1 MNLILTIDQS
11 TSATKAMLFS
21 RSGRLVDK
29 VSVPHE
35 QIYPRPGWVEH
46 DAEEIYQ
53 NTIQSVRTLLE
64 QNSGTEKELLCLSIT
79 NQRETIVVFDR
90 QTGKP
95 LHNAIVW
102 QCRRGSEICAA
113 LVEAGKNEIVQQK
126 TGLPID
132 TYFSASKLKWLVEYH
147 PEIQKKIIAGDALV
161 GTIDTY
167 LIYRL
172 TKGGTFA
179 SDQSNACRTLL
190 FDIKNLR
197 WDEELCEIFDVPIQ
211 ALPEVRES
219 SARFGETDIE
229 NALASPLPICGVMGD
244 SQAALYAQRC
254 YDLGAAKVTFGTGS
268 SVLLNIGGEMI
279 HSDNG
284 IVTTIAWVY
293 VGEPTYA
300 FEGIT
305 NFTGGTIAWLQDQME
320 IIADAAETE
329 NLARSVE
336 DNGGVYLVPAFIG
349 LSAPYWQPNA
359 KAAVLGLT
367 PHSTKAH
374 IVRAALE
381 SIAYRIRDVLSLMAQ
396 DAGVEMQYIH
406 ADGGGVGNRFLMQ
419 FVADMLGITVRA
431 SSLPELSALGAVF
444 SGMLG
449 MGVVQ
454 TIVDLGQLPMESV
467 DYAPKME
474 RELADKYYLGWQ
486 AAVQQVLYQP
496 KQG

>member
-1 MNLILTIDQS
+1 MKFILAIDQS
-11 TSATKAMLFS
+11 TSATKAMLFD
-21 RSGRLVDK
+21 RSGGLVDK

-53 NTIQSVRTLLE
+53 NTIQSVRSLLE
-64 QNSGTEKELLCLSIT
+64 LYQGTEKELVCLSIT

-113 LVEAGKNEIVQQK
+113 LVEAGKNEVVQLK

-132 TYFSASKLKWLVEYH
+132 TYFSASKLKWLVDNH
-147 PEIQKKIIAGDALV
+147 PDIQKKLVDGDALI
-161 GTIDTY
+161 GTIDAY
-167 LIYRL
+167 LVYRL
-172 TKGGTFA
+172 TKRGTFA
-179 SDQSNACRTLL
+179 SDQTNACRTLIY
-190 FDIKNLR
+190 DIKDLR
-197 WDEELCEIFDVPIQ
+197 WDEELCDIFDVPIQ

-229 NALASPLPICGVMGD
+229 GALASPLPICGVMGD
-244 SQAALYAQRC
+244 SQAALFAQCC
-254 YDLGAAKVTFGTGS
+254 YDIGAVKVTFGTGS
-268 SVLLNIGGEMI
+268 SVLLNIGDEMI
-279 HSDNG
+279 HSDSG
-284 IVTTIAWVY
+284 IVTTIAWVHT
-293 VGEPTYA
+293 GKPIYA

-305 NFTGGTIAWLQDQME
+305 NFTGATIAWLQNQME
-320 IIADAAETE
+320 IIANAAETE
-329 NLARSVE
+329 NLARSVDE
-336 DNGGVYLVPAFIG
+336 NGGVYLVPAFVG

-359 KAAVLGLT
+359 KAAILGLT

-374 IVRAALE
+374 IVRAGLE

-406 ADGGGVGNRFLMQ
+406 ADGGAVANRFLMQ

-431 SSLPELSALGAVF
+431 SSLPELSALGAAF

-449 MGVVQ
+449 MGIVQ
-454 TIVDLGQLPMESV
+454 TIEGLQQLPMESV
-467 DYAPKME
+467 DFAPKMD
-474 RELADKYYLGWQ
+474 RALVDKYYLDWQ
-486 AAVQQVLYQP
+486 VAVQQVLYQP

>member
-1 MNLILTIDQS
+1 MKYILAIDQS
-11 TSATKAMLFS
+11 TSATKAMLFDP
-21 RSGRLVDK
+21 SGALIDK

-53 NTIQSVRTLLE
+53 NTVKSVRRLLE
-64 QNSGTEKELLCLSIT
+64 QNSSAEKELLFLSIT

-113 LVEAGKNEIVQQK
+113 LVAAGKNEVVQQK

-132 TYFSASKLKWLVEYH
+132 TYFSASKLKWLVDNQ
-147 PEIQKKIIAGDALV
+147 PEIQKKLIDGDALV
-161 GTIDTY
+161 GTIETY

-179 SDQSNACRTLL
+179 SDQTNACRTLL
-190 FDIKNLR
+190 YDIKNLR
-197 WDEELCEIFDVPIQ
+197 WDEELCNIFDVPIQ

-219 SARFGETDIE
+219 SAQFGETDIE
-229 NALASPLPICGVMGD
+229 SALATALPICGVMGD
-244 SQAALYAQRC
+244 SQAALFAQRC
-254 YDLGAAKVTFGTGS
+254 YDVGAAKVTFGTGS
-268 SVLLNIGGEMI
+268 SVLLNIGGEMV
-279 HSDNG
+279 HSDSG
-284 IVTTIAWVY
+284 IVTTIAWVHE
-293 VGEPTYA
+293 GEPTYA

-305 NFTGGTIAWLQDQME
+305 NFTGATIAWLQNQME
-320 IIADAAETE
+320 IIANAAETE
-329 NLARSVE
+329 NLARSVK
-336 DNGGVYLVPAFIG
+336 DNGEVFLVPAFVG
-349 LSAPYWQPNA
+349 LSAPYWEPNA
-359 KAAVLGLT
+359 KAAILGLT
-367 PHSTKAH
+367 PHSRKAH
-374 IVRAALE
+374 IVRAGLE

-406 ADGGGVGNRFLMQ
+406 ADGGAVANRFLMQ
-419 FVADMLGITVRA
+419 YVADMLGITVRA

-449 MGVVQ
+449 MDAVQ
-454 TIVDLGQLPMESV
+454 TIAGLQQLPMESV
-467 DYAPKME
+467 DYAPKMA
-474 RELADKYYLGWQ
+474 RELADKYYLDWQ

-496 KQG
+496 EQG

>member
-1 MNLILTIDQS
+1 
-11 TSATKAMLFS
+11 
-21 RSGRLVDK
+21 
-29 VSVPHE
+29 
-35 QIYPRPGWVEH
+35 
-46 DAEEIYQ
+46 
-53 NTIQSVRTLLE
+53 
-64 QNSGTEKELLCLSIT
+64 
-79 NQRETIVVFDR
+79 
-90 QTGKP
+90 
-95 LHNAIVW
+95 
-102 QCRRGSEICAA
+102 
-113 LVEAGKNEIVQQK
+113 
-126 TGLPID
+126 
-132 TYFSASKLKWLVEYH
+132 
-147 PEIQKKIIAGDALV
+147 
-161 GTIDTY
+161 
-167 LIYRL
+167 
-172 TKGGTFA
+172 
-179 SDQSNACRTLL
+179 
-190 FDIKNLR
+190 
-197 WDEELCEIFDVPIQ
+197 
-211 ALPEVRES
+211 
-219 SARFGETDIE
+219 
-229 NALASPLPICGVMGD
+229 MGD

-320 IIADAAETE
+320 IIANAAETE
-329 NLARSVE
+329 NLAQSVE
-336 DNGGVYLVPAFIG
+336 GNGGVYLVPAFVG

-359 KAAVLGLT
+359 KAAILGLS

-374 IVRAALE
+374 IVRAGLE
-381 SIAYRIRDVLSLMAQ
+381 SIAYRIRDVLTLMTQ

-406 ADGGGVGNRFLMQ
+406 ADGGAVGNRFLMQ
-419 FVADMLGITVRA
+419 FVADVLGITVRA

-454 TIVDLGQLPMESV
+454 TIEDLGQLPMESV